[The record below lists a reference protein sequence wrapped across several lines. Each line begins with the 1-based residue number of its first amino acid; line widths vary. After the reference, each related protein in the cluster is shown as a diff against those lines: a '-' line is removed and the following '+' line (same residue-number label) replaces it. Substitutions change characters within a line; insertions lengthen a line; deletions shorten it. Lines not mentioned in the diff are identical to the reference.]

1 MADSSSDA
9 GSAGAASPA
18 ATEATPG
25 VTPVDLEGATSKK
38 YIKDNFVSTFNGWH
52 LSTSNALHQSTLAA
66 YAVGNMK
73 NRILQ
78 PAKIQDRV
86 WHHTMPCKLG
96 LDKMYLL
103 LLRPNG
109 AVVASN
115 TDRRYAFWKPMV
127 VIIKGPR
134 VNAVPTYC
142 KVKNHY
148 LKRSLYTIILVKVDA
163 YAENMYRE
171 HKEEENLREGRDL
184 KSYDR
189 YIPLEKRVEAFGDKA
204 NDAKVTEGA
213 ADNKEKS
220 LQISNTAANLLL
232 AMRVRHM
239 CDNDAG
245 AEFRDKRGREGA
257 IAELDRA
264 CHAYLRAAF
273 DIQ

>member
-1 MADSSSDA
+1 MSTSSKT
-9 GSAGAASPA
+9 GGGAVA
-18 ATEATPG
+18 ARPPHEITLDVSGTKE
-25 VTPVDLEGATSKK
+25 
-38 YIKDNFVSTFNGWH
+38 YINEKFVSTFNGWH

-66 YAVGNMK
+66 YAVGAMK
-73 NRILQ
+73 NNILK
-78 PAKIQDRV
+78 PAEDQDRV
-86 WHHTMPCKLG
+86 WRHTMPCEYG

-171 HKEEENLREGRDL
+171 HKEEENLREGRDP
-184 KSYDR
+184 KTYDPP
-189 YIPLEKRVEAFGDKA
+189 YKPLEETVKQFGVDA
-204 NDAKVTEGA
+204 NKDSPTAESIQ
-213 ADNKEKS
+213 ES
-220 LQISNTAANLLL
+220 LQVSNTAANLLL

-273 DIQ
+273 EIE

>member
-1 MADSSSDA
+1 MSDTADSSSDA
-9 GSAGAASPA
+9 GSAGGPA
-18 ATEATPG
+18 AAEATPG
-25 VTPVDLEGATSKK
+25 VAPRTVELEGTSKK

-73 NRILQ
+73 TKILK
-78 PAKIQDRV
+78 PAEDQGRV
-86 WHHTMPCKLG
+86 WRHTMPCEYG
-96 LDKMYLL
+96 RDKMYLL

-171 HKEEENLREGRDL
+171 HKEEENLGKGRDL
-184 KSYDR
+184 KSYDP
-189 YIPLEKRVEAFGDKA
+189 YIPLEKRVEEFGGKA
-204 NDAKVTEGA
+204 NESGDDADKIQESLKV
-213 ADNKEKS
+213 
-220 LQISNTAANLLL
+220 SNTAANLLL

-264 CHAYLRAAF
+264 CHAYLRAAY
-273 DIQ
+273 DIL